1 MDHFVVLPRRMKT
14 GSLPAVGGL
23 QAEDGP
29 GSPGVAVAADE
40 LEGVC
45 RPSCPRA
52 FERPG
57 ARPRCAQPS
66 TWPARDLQ
74 TAG

>member
-40 LEGVC
+40 LEGTLWGVC

-52 FERPG
+52 FGPVVAVRKIWDRAP
-57 ARPRCAQPS
+57 C
-66 TWPARDLQ
+66 
-74 TAG
+74 